1 MSRIDAKIATQVADV
16 VRPVDRDRQARLQ
29 VEAASRRAIGQT
41 DRPLIEPTAGGDDS
55 LHSAI
60 QQVKAVVEAASGRQL
75 QFNTHERSRELLVQ
89 VKDMTTGEVIRQ
101 IPSKEILAMRD
112 RIADLVGM
120 MLDKKA

>member
-29 VEAASRRAIGQT
+29 VEAASRRAIGQA
-41 DRPLIEPTAGGDDS
+41 DQGLIERDDGAANS
-55 LHSAI
+55 LTNAI

-75 QFNTHERSRELLVQ
+75 QFNTDERSRELLVQ

>member
-1 MSRIDAKIATQVADV
+1 
-16 VRPVDRDRQARLQ
+16 
-29 VEAASRRAIGQT
+29 
-41 DRPLIEPTAGGDDS
+41 
-55 LHSAI
+55 
-60 QQVKAVVEAASGRQL
+60 VEAASGRQL

>member
-16 VRPVDRDRQARLQ
+16 VRPADRDRQARLQ

-41 DRPLIEPTAGGDDS
+41 DQPLVEPDNGAAEA

-75 QFNTHERSRELLVQ
+75 AFNTDERSRELLVQ
-89 VKDMTTGEVIRQ
+89 VKDMSTGEVIRQ